1 MQLKKT
7 KEEVW
12 EFGGTKEPTGFVSGA
27 WQLAVP
33 ENLTMVTLNTN
44 YTLRW
49 DWDPG
54 WSRDV
59 TFTAEYVG

>member
-1 MQLKKT
+1 
-7 KEEVW
+7 
-12 EFGGTKEPTGFVSGA
+12 
-27 WQLAVP
+27 
-33 ENLTMVTLNTN
+33 MVTLNTN

-49 DWDPG
+49 DWEPS